1 MGYISPGSICSGA
14 HAVASRLKL
23 QGRNPAARLSGPG
36 KGVALLTYLSNR
48 NNQQGIKMSALMFL
62 GRFAVCAAATVVCA
76 AGSLVAVASAGE
88 PGDGKK
94 IDMARPTWDTG
105 WFQAEVY
112 KQMFQKLGYEVGAFE
127 TLDNPVFY
135 RAVGMGDL
143 DLWVNAWFPFAN
155 IYEDAFKD
163 GAKKIGY
170 VAKGGAMQ
178 GYLVDKASAEKFG
191 ITNINDFKKPEIRE
205 AFDSN
210 GDGKADLVAC
220 PPGWSCELRIAEH
233 LDKLDL
239 RDHINPIKAGYSSAM
254 ADALG
259 RYKAG
264 EPILFYTWT
273 PNWTVGILKPGED
286 VVWIEMPNATEETTH
301 AGIKGCV
308 DDPCALGWKA
318 NDIRPLANKDFLAAN
333 PAVETLL
340 KEARIPVADI
350 FAQNARMNAGEDEPK
365 DIVRHASEWIEA
377 NAERVNGWLEAAR
390 AAAR

>member
-1 MGYISPGSICSGA
+1 
-14 HAVASRLKL
+14 
-23 QGRNPAARLSGPG
+23 
-36 KGVALLTYLSNR
+36 
-48 NNQQGIKMSALMFL
+48 MSAFKFVSKFVL
-62 GRFAVCAAATVVCA
+62 CAAAAFAGTAIFVSGA
-76 AGSLVAVASAGE
+76 ARAKE

-94 IDMARPTWDTG
+94 IDMARPTWNTG

-112 KQMFQKLGYEVGAFE
+112 KQMFEKLGYDVGQLQ

-135 RAVGMGDL
+135 RAVGNGDV
-143 DLWVNAWFPFAN
+143 DLWVNAWFPFAEV
-155 IYEDAFKD
+155 YEDAFKD
-163 GAKKIGY
+163 GARKIGY
-170 VAKGGAMQ
+170 VAKGVAMQ

-205 AFDSN
+205 AFDAN

-233 LDKLDL
+233 LDTLDL
-239 RDHINPIKAGYSSAM
+239 RDHINPIKAGYTSAM

-273 PNWTVGILKPGED
+273 PNWTVGVLKPGED
-286 VVWIEMPNATEETTH
+286 VVWIEMPDATEETTH
-301 AGIKGCV
+301 SGIKGCV
-308 DDPCALGWKA
+308 NDPCALGWEA
-318 NDIRPLANKDFLAAN
+318 NDIRPLANNDFLAAN

-340 KEARIPVADI
+340 KEARIPIADI
-350 FAQNARMNAGEDEPK
+350 FAQNARMNDGEDKPA
-365 DIVRHASEWIEA
+365 DIARHASEWIAA
-377 NAERVNGWLEAAR
+377 NAERVNGWLDKAG

>member
-1 MGYISPGSICSGA
+1 MSGF
-14 HAVASRLKL
+14 RCL
-23 QGRNPAARLSGPG
+23 
-36 KGVALLTYLSNR
+36 ALFVFCT
-48 NNQQGIKMSALMFL
+48 
-62 GRFAVCAAATVVCA
+62 AAAFGGA
-76 AGSLVAVASAGE
+76 AGDARGAAGAQE
-88 PGDGKK
+88 PGAGKK

-112 KQMFQKLGYEVGAFE
+112 KQMLEKLGYDVGKLE

-135 RAVGMGDL
+135 RAVGQGDV
-143 DLWVNAWFPFAN
+143 DLWVNAWFPFAEV
-155 IYEDAFKD
+155 YEKAFKG
-163 GAKKIGY
+163 GARKVGY

-191 ITNINDFKKPEIRE
+191 ITKITDFKKPEIRE

-233 LDKLDL
+233 LDALDL
-239 RDHINPIKAGYSSAM
+239 REHINPIKAGYTSAM

-273 PNWTVGILKPGED
+273 PNWTVGILKPGTD
-286 VVWIEMPNATEETTH
+286 VVWIEMPNATGETTH
-301 AGIKGCV
+301 AGVEGCV
-308 DDPCALGWKA
+308 NDPCALGWEA
-318 NDIRPLANKDFLAAN
+318 NDIRPLANNDFLAGN

-340 KEARIPVADI
+340 DEARIPIADI
-350 FAQNARMNAGEDEPK
+350 FAQNARMHAGEDK
-365 DIVRHASEWIEA
+365 ADDIVRHARDWLAA
-377 NAERVNGWLEAAR
+377 NAERVKGWLDKAR

>member
-1 MGYISPGSICSGA
+1 MSG
-14 HAVASRLKL
+14 
-23 QGRNPAARLSGPG
+23 
-36 KGVALLTYLSNR
+36 
-48 NNQQGIKMSALMFL
+48 F
-62 GRFAVCAAATVVCA
+62 RFFTVIVLCAAAAMGIAPCG
-76 AGSLVAVASAGE
+76 GSGTAMAQE

-94 IDMARPTWDTG
+94 IDMARPTWNTG

-112 KQMFQKLGYEVGAFE
+112 KQMFEKLGYDVGTFK

-135 RAVGMGDL
+135 RAVGSGDV
-143 DLWVNAWFPFAN
+143 DLWVNAWFPFAE

-163 GAKKIGY
+163 GAGKIGY

-205 AFDSN
+205 AFDAN

-220 PPGWSCELRIAEH
+220 PPGWSCEVRIAEH
-233 LDKLDL
+233 LDALEL
-239 RDHINPIKAGYSSAM
+239 RGHINPIKAGYTSAM

-264 EPILFYTWT
+264 QPIFFYTWT
-273 PNWTVGILKPGED
+273 PNWTVGVLKPGED

-301 AGIKGCV
+301 SGIKGCV
-308 DDPCALGWKA
+308 NDPCELGWEA
-318 NDIRPLANKDFLAAN
+318 NDIRPLANNEFLAEN
-333 PAVETLL
+333 PAIETLL
-340 KEARIPVADI
+340 KEASIPIADI
-350 FAQNARMNAGEDEPK
+350 FAQNAKMNAGEDEAG
-365 DIVRHASEWIEA
+365 DIARHAREWIEA
-377 NAERVNGWLEAAR
+377 NAARINGWLDKAR

>member
-1 MGYISPGSICSGA
+1 MGVFAFLTRFVLCMVVGLA
-14 HAVASRLKL
+14 LAV
-23 QGRNPAARLSGPG
+23 G
-36 KGVALLTYLSNR
+36 GVA
-48 NNQQGIKMSALMFL
+48 GAVSAQ
-62 GRFAVCAAATVVCA
+62 
-76 AGSLVAVASAGE
+76 E
-88 PGDGKK
+88 PGNGKK
-94 IDMARPTWDTG
+94 INMARPTWNTG
-105 WFQAEVY
+105 WFQAEIY
-112 KQMFQKLGYEVGAFE
+112 KQMLEKLGYDVGELE

-135 RAVGMGDL
+135 RAVGLGDV

-155 IYEDAFKD
+155 VYEDAFKD
-163 GAKKIGY
+163 GARKIGY

-178 GYLVDKASAEKFG
+178 GYLVDKASAERFG
-191 ITNINDFKKPEIRE
+191 ITSIDDFRKPEIRQ

-233 LDKLDL
+233 LDALDL

-273 PNWTVGILKPGED
+273 PNWTVGVLKPGRD

-301 AGIKGCV
+301 ANIQGCV
-308 DDPCALGWKA
+308 NDPCALGWEA
-318 NDIRPLANKDFLAAN
+318 NDIRPLANNNFLANN

-340 KEARIPVADI
+340 KEARIPIADI
-350 FAQNARMNAGEDEPK
+350 FEQNARMHAGEDDPAN
-365 DIVRHASEWIEA
+365 IVRHASEWIEA
-377 NAERVNGWLEAAR
+377 NADLVNGWLDTAR
-390 AAAR
+390 AAAQ

>member
-1 MGYISPGSICSGA
+1 MSGFLRCPSTKTYQGSI
-14 HAVASRLKL
+14 
-23 QGRNPAARLSGPG
+23 
-36 KGVALLTYLSNR
+36 
-48 NNQQGIKMSALMFL
+48 KMHVFAFL
-62 GRFAVCAAATVVCA
+62 IRFVLCAAAALGVA
-76 AGSLVAVASAGE
+76 AGAVIGTANAQE
-88 PGDGKK
+88 PGNGDK
-94 IDMARPTWDTG
+94 INMARPTWDTG

-112 KQMFQKLGYEVGAFE
+112 KQLLEKLGYEVGEFE

-135 RAVGMGDL
+135 RAVGLGDV
-143 DLWVNAWFPFAN
+143 DLWVNAWFPFAEV
-155 IYEDAFKD
+155 YEDAYK
-163 GAKKIGY
+163 GRASKTGY

-191 ITNINDFKKPEIRE
+191 ITNIDDFKKPEIKE

-233 LDKLDL
+233 LDALDL
-239 RDHINPIKAGYSSAM
+239 RDHINPIKAGYTSAM

-273 PNWTVGILKPGED
+273 PNWTVGILKPGTD

-301 AGIKGCV
+301 SNIEGCV
-308 DDPCALGWKA
+308 NDPCALGWEA
-318 NDIRPLANKDFLAAN
+318 NDIRPLANNDFLAEN
-333 PAVETLL
+333 PAVQTLL
-340 KEARIPVADI
+340 EKAGIPVADI
-350 FAQNARMNAGEDEPK
+350 FAQNARMRDGEDQPE

-377 NAERVNGWLEAAR
+377 NADQVNGWLEAAR
-390 AAAR
+390 ASAQ

>member
-1 MGYISPGSICSGA
+1 MNGFTFLTRFVLCTVAAFAFAAG
-14 HAVASRLKL
+14 AVAGS
-23 QGRNPAARLSGPG
+23 
-36 KGVALLTYLSNR
+36 V
-48 NNQQGIKMSALMFL
+48 SAQ
-62 GRFAVCAAATVVCA
+62 
-76 AGSLVAVASAGE
+76 E
-88 PGDGKK
+88 PGDGKT
-94 IDMARPTWDTG
+94 INMARPTWDTG

-112 KQMFQKLGYEVGAFE
+112 KQMLEKIGYEVGELEA
-127 TLDNPVFY
+127 LDNPVFY
-135 RAVGMGDL
+135 RAVGLGDV

-155 IYEDAFKD
+155 VYADAFEE
-163 GAKKIGY
+163 GASKIGY

-178 GYLVDKASAEKFG
+178 GYLVDKKSAEKFG

-233 LDKLDL
+233 LDELAL
-239 RDHINPIKAGYSSAM
+239 RDHIDPIKAGYSSAM

-273 PNWTVGILKPGED
+273 PNWTVGLLTPGTD

-301 AGIKGCV
+301 TNIKGCV
-308 DDPCALGWKA
+308 DDPCALGWAA
-318 NDIRPLANKDFLAAN
+318 NDIRPLANDDFLANN

-340 KEARIPVADI
+340 KKARIPIADI
-350 FAQNARMNAGEDEPK
+350 FAQNAKMHAGEDTPE
-365 DIVRHASEWIEA
+365 DIARHASEWIEA
-377 NAERVNGWLEAAR
+377 NAESVNGWLDTAR
-390 AAAR
+390 AAAQ